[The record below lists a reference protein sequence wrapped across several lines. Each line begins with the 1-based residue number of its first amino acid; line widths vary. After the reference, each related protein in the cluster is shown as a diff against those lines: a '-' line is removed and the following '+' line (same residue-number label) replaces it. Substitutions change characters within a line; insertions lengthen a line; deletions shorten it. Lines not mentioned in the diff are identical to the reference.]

1 MPTIVPCTP
10 AGHCG
15 RSLNHS
21 CFAHAAAK
29 LCPAPLQD
37 TVIEENVVTDRG
49 AGFAIETA
57 DMAVF
62 VNATFRKNVSRQ
74 AAVCLFSAAPCC

>member
-1 MPTIVPCTP
+1 M
-10 AGHCG
+10 
-15 RSLNHS
+15 
-21 CFAHAAAK
+21 
-29 LCPAPLQD
+29 
-37 TVIEENVVTDRG
+37 IEENVVTDRG

-74 AAVCLFSAAPCC
+74 AAVCWFSAAPCC